1 MNKKLLRVLSFAL
14 AAVMLFSL
22 CSCDTYEEEDD
33 KIKYAS
39 EVPSGTE
46 AIVARFNDVIASA
59 KAGKPAIKYSLKQGT
74 GKCECENEYVKASFK
89 TVANMITKESF
100 GMETKFGE
108 DTTDIFPLM
117 GKTEPAVIAVSD
129 IRSAYIT
136 DNANDKTY
144 NIVIKLNSE
153 DNPEQDGSVYGKLY
167 KIEKDEDILK
177 NFDVVKDL
185 MTAEKYSAVYKS
197 GTIKAVI
204 DKASD
209 HIVKL
214 ELARDINVTTEVTG
228 HGTIESIGTVPLSF
242 GYNSTANY
250 ELDWDNP
257 GTEAIEA

>member
-33 KIKYAS
+33 TIKYAS

-46 AIVARFNDVIASA
+46 AIVARFNDVIAAA
-59 KAGKPAIKYSLKQGT
+59 KAGKPAVKYSLKQGT

-108 DTTDIFPLM
+108 DTTEILPLM
-117 GKTEPAVIAVSD
+117 GKTEPAVLSAAD

-144 NIVIKLNSE
+144 TIIIKLNPE

-185 MTAEKYSAVYKS
+185 MTAEGYSAVYKV
-197 GTIKAVI
+197 GTIKATI

-214 ELARDINVTTEVTG
+214 ELARDVNVTTEVTG

-257 GTEAIEA
+257 ETDAIEA